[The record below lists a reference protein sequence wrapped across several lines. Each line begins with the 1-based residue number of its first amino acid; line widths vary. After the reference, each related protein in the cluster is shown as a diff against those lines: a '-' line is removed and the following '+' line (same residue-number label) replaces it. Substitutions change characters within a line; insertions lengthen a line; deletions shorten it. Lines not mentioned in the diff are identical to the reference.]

1 MTDMPSD
8 PNTAEPVLKHPQEQP
23 GQQIRERV
31 NTKAAGVIGVA
42 VMCSRVLGL
51 IRETLF
57 AAWFGGGREMD
68 VFIAAF
74 RIPNLLRDLFAEG
87 ALSTA
92 FVTVFSKT
100 IATDGEQAAWK
111 LASKVTT
118 LTTVFMSFITIL
130 GIVTAPWIVD
140 FIAPGFD
147 VEKAA
152 MTTTLVRVMY
162 PFILLVSLAALVMGM
177 LNARNVF
184 GMPAMASSF
193 FNIGSIVGGGL
204 LSWWIDPTFGP
215 RALLGLAIGTLI
227 GGAMQLGVQLPALH
241 RLGFR
246 FRPDFHWRDS
256 GVRHILHLMGP
267 AVIAASSVQVNVLV
281 NSMFASQLGDGPIA
295 WLNNAFRLMQL
306 PLGIFGVALGTVS
319 LPVLARLVA
328 GNHMSDFK
336 TELAR
341 AMRLSFVLTIPATI
355 GLMVLAEPIMSVLYQ
370 HGKFTAFQTAQA
382 AGALQLYA
390 LGLCAYA
397 AMKVLVNAF
406 YAVDKRR
413 TPMLVSLAA
422 IGLNVLLSWLFIFK
436 FQWGHRGLA
445 ASTACIASTNFVVLY
460 VLMHRHLRS
469 LDTALMLRT
478 LAKVCIASA
487 LLGGVAWIGKHYLL
501 NNWATQ
507 AFAPKAVYLF
517 AVIVAAG
524 GAFFVT
530 AMLLKLNE
538 VQVIAA
544 AVGRRL
550 RKQPSTRL

>member
-1 MTDMPSD
+1 MTDAPSD
-8 PNTAEPVLKHPQEQP
+8 VPPTAVQK
-23 GQQIRERV
+23 ERI
-31 NTKAAGVIGVA
+31 NTKAAGVVGLA

-57 AAWFGGGREMD
+57 AALFGGGREMD

-92 FVTVFSKT
+92 FVTVFSRT
-100 IATDGEQAAWK
+100 IAIDGEQAAWR
-111 LASKVTT
+111 LANKVTT
-118 LTTVFMSFITIL
+118 LATVFMSLITVL
-130 GIVTAPWIVD
+130 GIVTAPWIVG

-193 FNIGSIVGGGL
+193 FNIGSIVGGVC
-204 LSWWIDPTFGP
+204 LSWWIDPAFGP
-215 RALLGLAIGTLI
+215 RALMGLSIGTLI

-241 RLGFR
+241 REGFR
-246 FRPDFHWRDS
+246 LHWDFHWRDS
-256 GVRHILHLMGP
+256 GVRHILRLMGP

-306 PLGIFGVALGTVS
+306 PLGIFGVALGTVA

-328 GNHMSDFK
+328 NNQIGEFK

-341 AMRLSFVLTIPATI
+341 AMRLSFVLTIPSMI

-370 HGKFTAFQTAQA
+370 HGKFTAYQTAQA

-406 YAVDKRR
+406 YAIDKRR
-413 TPMLVSLAA
+413 TPMLVSLMA
-422 IGLNVLLSWLFIFK
+422 IGLNVLLSWLFIF
-436 FQWGHRGLA
+436 QLGWGHRGLA
-445 ASTACIASTNFVVLY
+445 ASTACIATTNFVVLY
-460 VLMHRHLRS
+460 VLMHRHLKS
-469 LDTALMLRT
+469 LDTVLMLRT
-478 LAKVCIASA
+478 LGKVLVAGA
-487 LLGGVAWIGKHYLL
+487 VLGTVAWLGKHYLL
-501 NNWATQ
+501 AEWATQ
-507 AFAPKAVYLF
+507 AFIPKTIYLF
-517 AVIVAAG
+517 VTIGAAG
-524 GAFFVT
+524 AAFFAV
-530 AMLLKLNE
+530 AWAIKLTE
-538 VQVIAA
+538 VQTMTATVKRKL
-544 AVGRRL
+544 RR
-550 RKQPSTRL
+550 